1 MWRDASGLIS
11 AAGGDRC
18 CCDVGLAATTDY
30 RLDRHH
36 HHCITTITMESSS
49 HTRLLFL
56 LSFLL
61 VTSRLCLADMEEQSL
76 VKVSPLRDYPQV
88 ALIRW
93 TVPSLT
99 TTATFTFFSNVSSA
113 CQANIKMSVRK
124 IKKVK
129 IFRL

>member
-1 MWRDASGLIS
+1 
-11 AAGGDRC
+11 
-18 CCDVGLAATTDY
+18 
-30 RLDRHH
+30 
-36 HHCITTITMESSS
+36 MESSS
-49 HTRLLFL
+49 PTRLLFL

-61 VTSRLCLADMEEQSL
+61 LTSRVCLADMEEQSL

-124 IKKVK
+124 IKKLKYFDSENISVGCGAEPTQWSA
-129 IFRL
+129 LTEVGSPGTCCLC